1 MHFYSS
7 VFFFLC
13 PWFMCFLASKIIWKT
28 SVYWECRPNTGWP
41 TFLGNL
47 ISNRIMKTH
56 NKKCHDYYLND
67 EIRSFYTLFHDLNPD
82 NWCILIESGGQS
94 WNIRQTKWE
103 QFWLALTS
111 IFGLCFMLVCLIKSN
126 CYSLI
131 YSSLIEWLQR
141 ISPTYGLCVW
151 FGYALVRSRGGHKRR
166 AYILHHILICNTLAP
181 LYKSLH
187 PGIVCRKKCRNDPP

>member
-1 MHFYSS
+1 MSKLNAKINQSLIKFKEFWKCFMLIAIIKIIKISPIAEVLFSKFVQQQKKLPYYALLL
-7 VFFFLC
+7 FCFLFLC

-131 YSSLIEWLQR
+131 YSSLDWVVGVLSE
-141 ISPTYGLCVW
+141 
-151 FGYALVRSRGGHKRR
+151 
-166 AYILHHILICNTLAP
+166 
-181 LYKSLH
+181 
-187 PGIVCRKKCRNDPP
+187 

>member
-1 MHFYSS
+1 MSKLNAKINQSLIKFKEFWKCFMLIAIIKIIKISPIAEVLFSKFVQQQKKNFLIMHFYSS

-103 QFWLALTS
+103 KFLP
-111 IFGLCFMLVCLIKSN
+111 
-126 CYSLI
+126 
-131 YSSLIEWLQR
+131 R
-141 ISPTYGLCVW
+141 
-151 FGYALVRSRGGHKRR
+151 YA
-166 AYILHHILICNTLAP
+166 
-181 LYKSLH
+181 
-187 PGIVCRKKCRNDPP
+187 DPAQHF